1 MPPIIVSAAYTTF
14 VDACQQPG
22 CPLCRI
28 EHDTVLKYISSIFYE
43 QVTDY
48 NLRDRLRDSLGFCR
62 EHAYFAVD
70 ELPGNAL
77 GIAIIYQDLI
87 KFAMHH
93 LNDPRTSTSP
103 KRRCPACEQRDL
115 SMMRTISEVAKHI
128 DDDAMSGALRKSDGL
143 CLFHMRHALKHTR
156 LPNKRALL
164 LSIEHEILNKLRLE
178 LSEYVR
184 KNDYRFA
191 KETFGSE
198 RDSWRRAVGI
208 VAGARKTKSSEEGR

>member
-1 MPPIIVSAAYTTF
+1 MPPPNFSATYTAF
-14 VDACQQPG
+14 VEACNQPG

-28 EHDTVLKYISSIFYE
+28 EHDTVLKYIGSIFYE
-43 QVTDY
+43 QVNDY

-77 GIAIIYQDLI
+77 GIAMIYQDLL

-93 LNDPRTSTSP
+93 MHDPQGVSTP

-115 SMMRTISEVAKHI
+115 SMMRTLSEMAKYIDSESMTVAFK
-128 DDDAMSGALRKSDGL
+128 KSDGL
-143 CLFHMRHALKHTR
+143 CLFHMRHALRNVRIPT
-156 LPNKRALL
+156 KRALL
-164 LSIEHEILNKLRLE
+164 ISMEEDILSKLRAE
-178 LSEYVR
+178 LAEYIR

-191 KETFGSE
+191 KEAFGKE

-208 VAGARKTKSSEEGR
+208 IAGGRKTRPEK

>member
-1 MPPIIVSAAYTTF
+1 MPPTVISATYTAF
-14 VDACQQPG
+14 VDACGQPG

-28 EHDTVLKYISSIFYE
+28 EHDAVLRYISSIFYE
-43 QVTDY
+43 QITDY

-77 GIAIIYQDLI
+77 GIAIVYQDLI

-93 LNDPRTSTSP
+93 LNDPRGGTSP

-115 SMMRTISEVAKHI
+115 SMMRTISEIAKHI
-128 DDDAMSGALRKSDGL
+128 DIEDMSAAMRNSDGL

-156 LPNKRALL
+156 TPNKRALL
-164 LSIEHEILNKLRLE
+164 ISIEHEILNKLRLDLAE
-178 LSEYVR
+178 FVR

-191 KETFGSE
+191 KETFGQE

-208 VAGARKTKSSEEGR
+208 VAGARKTRGGEK

>member
-1 MPPIIVSAAYTTF
+1 MPPNTMTAAYTAF
-14 VDACQQPG
+14 VDACGQPG

-28 EHDTVLKYISSIFYE
+28 EHDMVLRYISSIFYE
-43 QVTDY
+43 QTTDY

-87 KFAMHH
+87 KYAMHH
-93 LNDPRTSTSP
+93 LDSSRGGSSPR
-103 KRRCPACEQRDL
+103 RRCPACEQRDL
-115 SMMRTISEVAKHI
+115 SMMRTLSELAKHI
-128 DDDAMSGALRKSDGL
+128 DDQTMTEAFKNSEGL

-156 LPNKRALL
+156 IPTKRALL
-164 LSIEHEILNKLRLE
+164 LSIEHSILSKLNGE
-178 LSEYVR
+178 LAEFVR

-191 KETFGSE
+191 KETFGNE

-208 VAGARKTKSSEEGR
+208 VAGARKTRPEK

>member
-1 MPPIIVSAAYTTF
+1 MPPPVISATYVAF
-14 VDACQQPG
+14 IEACSQPG

-28 EHDTVLKYISSIFYE
+28 EHDAVLKYIDFLFHE
-43 QVTDY
+43 QVNDF

-87 KFAMHH
+87 KFAIHH
-93 LNDPRTSTSP
+93 LNDPRGVSSP

-115 SMMRTISEVAKHI
+115 NMMRTLSEISKYI
-128 DDDAMSGALRKSDGL
+128 DDNDMAKAFKESDGL
-143 CLFHMRHALKHTR
+143 CLFHIRHALKHTR
-156 LPNKRALL
+156 APARRALL
-164 LSIEHEILNKLRLE
+164 LSIQEEILTRLRME
-178 LSEYVR
+178 LSEYIR

-198 RDSWRRAVGI
+198 RDSWRRAVSI
-208 VAGARKTKSSEEGR
+208 VAGARKTRGEK

>member
-1 MPPIIVSAAYTTF
+1 MPPTVISATYTAF
-14 VDACQQPG
+14 VEACSQPG
-22 CPLCRI
+22 CPLCRV
-28 EHDTVLKYISSIFYE
+28 EHDAVLRYISGIFYE

-87 KFAMHH
+87 KFAKHH
-93 LNDPRTSTSP
+93 LDDPRSGSSP

-115 SMMRTISEVAKHI
+115 NMMRTLSDLAKHI
-128 DDDAMSGALRKSDGL
+128 EDPAMTNALKKSDGL

-156 LPNKRALL
+156 VPSKRALL
-164 LSIEHEILNKLRLE
+164 LSIEHEILGRLSQE
-178 LSEYVR
+178 LAEFVR

-208 VAGARKTKSSEEGR
+208 VAGARKTRGGGG

>member
-1 MPPIIVSAAYTTF
+1 MPPATVSATYTAF
-14 VDACQQPG
+14 VEACDQTG

-28 EHDTVLKYISSIFYE
+28 EHDAVLKYIGSLFYE
-43 QVTDY
+43 QVNDF

-77 GIAIIYQDLI
+77 GIAIIYQDLL

-93 LNDPRTSTSP
+93 LNDPKGASSP

-115 SMMRTISEVAKHI
+115 NMMRTLSELAKHI
-128 DDDAMSGALRKSDGL
+128 DDEAMSSALKKSEGL
-143 CLFHMRHALKHTR
+143 CLFHMRHALRHTR
-156 LPNKRALL
+156 VPSKRSLL
-164 LSIEHEILNKLRLE
+164 LSIEEEILGKLRQE
-178 LSEYVR
+178 LTEYVR

-191 KETFGSE
+191 KEAFGQE

-208 VAGARKTKSSEEGR
+208 VAGARKTRVDK

>member
-1 MPPIIVSAAYTTF
+1 MAQTVLSAAYTAF
-14 VDACQQPG
+14 IEACEQPG
-22 CPLCRI
+22 CPLCRT
-28 EHDTVLKYISSIFYE
+28 EHDAVLRYIGNLFYE
-43 QVTDY
+43 QVNDF

-87 KFAMHH
+87 KFAIHH
-93 LNDPRTSTSP
+93 LNDPRGSSSP

-115 SMMRTISEVAKHI
+115 SMMRTLSELAKHI
-128 DDDAMSGALRKSDGL
+128 DDEAMTSALKKSEGL
-143 CLFHMRHALKHTR
+143 CLFHVRHALKHTR
-156 LPNKRALL
+156 MPAKRALL
-164 LSIEHEILNKLRLE
+164 LSIEEEILGRLRAE
-178 LSEYVR
+178 LGEFVR

-191 KETFGSE
+191 KETFGTE

-208 VAGARKTKSSEEGR
+208 VAGARKTRAEK

>member
-1 MPPIIVSAAYTTF
+1 MPPHTLTAAYTAF
-14 VDACQQPG
+14 VEACNQPG

-28 EHDTVLKYISSIFYE
+28 EHDTVLRYISGIFYE
-43 QVTDY
+43 QATDY

-87 KFAMHH
+87 KYAMHH
-93 LNDPRTSTSP
+93 LDGTRAGASP

-115 SMMRTISEVAKHI
+115 SMMRTLSEIAKHI
-128 DDDAMSGALRKSDGL
+128 DDEAMTTAMKGSEGL

-156 LPNKRALL
+156 LPTKRALL
-164 LSIEHEILNKLRLE
+164 LSIEHSILSKLNGE
-178 LSEYVR
+178 LAEFVR

-191 KETFGSE
+191 KETFGQE

-208 VAGARKTKSSEEGR
+208 VAGARKTKPER

>member
-1 MPPIIVSAAYTTF
+1 MPQTTISATYTAF
-14 VDACQQPG
+14 IDACSQPG

-28 EHDTVLKYISSIFYE
+28 EHDSVLRYISSIFYE

-87 KFAMHH
+87 KYAKHH
-93 LNDPRTSTSP
+93 LDDTRGGTSP

-115 SMMRTISEVAKHI
+115 SMMRTLSELSKHI
-128 DDDAMSGALRKSDGL
+128 EDEAMTSALSNSEGL

-156 LPNKRALL
+156 LPTRRALL
-164 LSIEHEILNKLRLE
+164 LSIEHTILSKLSLE
-178 LSEYVR
+178 LAEFVR

-191 KETFGSE
+191 KETFGEE

-208 VAGARKTKSSEEGR
+208 VAGARKTRIDNK

>member
-1 MPPIIVSAAYTTF
+1 MPPTVISANYTAF
-14 VDACQQPG
+14 IEACAQPG

-87 KFAMHH
+87 KFAKHH
-93 LNDPRTSTSP
+93 LNDPRTGSSP

-115 SMMRTISEVAKHI
+115 GMMRTLSDIAKHI
-128 DDDAMSGALRKSDGL
+128 EDEAMTNAFKSSEGL

-156 LPNKRALL
+156 LPTRRALL
-164 LSIEHEILNKLRLE
+164 LSIEHEILGRLSAE
-178 LSEYVR
+178 LAEFVR

-208 VAGARKTKSSEEGR
+208 VAGARKTRSENK

>member
-1 MPPIIVSAAYTTF
+1 MPPTAITANYTAF
-14 VDACQQPG
+14 IEACNQPG

-28 EHDTVLKYISSIFYE
+28 EHDYVLRYISGIFYE
-43 QVTDY
+43 QVNDF

-87 KFAMHH
+87 KFATHH
-93 LNDPRTSTSP
+93 LNDSRTASSP

-115 SMMRTISEVAKHI
+115 SMMRTLSELAKHI
-128 DDDAMSGALRKSDGL
+128 DDEAMTSAFKKSDGL

-156 LPNKRALL
+156 IPTKRALL
-164 LSIEHEILNKLRLE
+164 LSIEESILNKLRADLAE
-178 LSEYVR
+178 FVR

-191 KETFGSE
+191 SETFGPE
-198 RDSWRRAVGI
+198 KDAWRRAVGV
-208 VAGARKTKSSEEGR
+208 VAGARKTRMDK

>member
-1 MPPIIVSAAYTTF
+1 MPPPTLSATYISF
-14 VDACQQPG
+14 VEACNQSG

-28 EHDTVLKYISSIFYE
+28 EHDGVLKYIGGLFYE
-43 QVTDY
+43 QVNDY

-77 GIAIIYQDLI
+77 GIAIVYQDLL
-87 KFAMHH
+87 KFALHH
-93 LNDPRTSTSP
+93 LNDPKGATGP

-115 SMMRTISEVAKHI
+115 YMMRTLSELAKYI
-128 DDDAMSGALRKSDGL
+128 DDEAMTSALKKSDGL
-143 CLFHMRHALKHTR
+143 CLFHMRHALKHVR
-156 LPNKRALL
+156 VPQKRALL
-164 LSIEHEILNKLRLE
+164 LSIEEDILGKLRLD
-178 LSEYVR
+178 LAEYIR

-198 RDSWRRAVGI
+198 RDSWRRAVSV
-208 VAGARKTKSSEEGR
+208 VAGARKMRLDK